1 MPQREFLDDGRLK
14 STVAETFSDIFKSI
28 SKLLKI
34 SNIFIFKISKFY
46 FLEKTENFKI
56 NAYSNFFKTEN

>member
-14 STVAETFSDIFKSI
+14 STVVETFSDIFKSI

-46 FLEKTENFKI
+46 FLEKTEKFKM
-56 NAYSNFFKTEN
+56 NPYSNSF